1 MFVHVQGIHGIDGL
15 MLLGFTKCYR

>member
-1 MFVHVQGIHGIDGL
+1 MFVHVQGIRGIDGL